1 MERYRSELD
10 TPSGDSTGRRD
21 VRARYFVAV
30 LLVLALSA
38 ALFCAPAG
46 SATRAQVATVHGQL
60 QGDPTLKEG
69 GGSTG
74 DDDRWGNLTGT
85 PGVPTGGTPRPK
97 APAPTVTVSVL
108 GVQIEMRLIP
118 GLVAFVVTLR

>member
-1 MERYRSELD
+1 M
-10 TPSGDSTGRRD
+10 
-21 VRARYFVAV
+21 RARYFVAV

-46 SATRAQVATVHGQL
+46 SATRAQVDTVHGQMRD
-60 QGDPTLKEG
+60 DPSFKEG
-69 GGSTG
+69 SSSGGDSTG
-74 DDDRWGNLTGT
+74 DDDRWGNTTGT

-97 APAPTVTVSVL
+97 VPAPTVTVNVL
-108 GVQIEMRLIP
+108 GVRIEVRLVP

>member
-1 MERYRSELD
+1 M
-10 TPSGDSTGRRD
+10 
-21 VRARYFVAV
+21 RARYFVAV

-60 QGDPTLKEG
+60 RGDPSFKEGSSSG

-74 DDDRWGNLTGT
+74 DDDRWGNVTGT
-85 PGVPTGGTPRPK
+85 PGVPTVGTPRPK
-97 APAPTVTVSVL
+97 VPAPMVTANVF
-108 GVQIEMRLIP
+108 GVQIELRLIP
-118 GLVAFVVTLR
+118 GLVAFVVTLG